1 MICQFFVIF
10 VLAFLLVFNK
20 RKRYFTEQIF
30 LFCSIFFVYI
40 LFVLWSSRYIENPF
54 RDFFISSDQLFF
66 YRESFY
72 LKNHPIKEIFKI
84 AFTEYRYSELPLI
97 IFYYSVLMKWAQA
110 LGVTDLLLFLKVNT
124 AFIGSLIPIF
134 LYKTIRIFN
143 FKGHILLP
151 ILAFAIF
158 SPLLYLSCQ
167 ILRDIHIT
175 LLYTIGVYLI
185 VNDKIRFRLFYLLII
200 FILVYY
206 LRVENGLFFILFIAL
221 QQYNNFKKC
230 DAMGKTLILGGL
242 LVLFVLAVI
251 PAIGV
256 FTQTQQG
263 YSERS
268 LDAASAGSLGAKL
281 MGLPFPISYLSIA
294 VFGQFMPFPVWL
306 PISES
311 VPYAYLRII
320 ECFQSFYWL
329 PIIGGVIIV
338 VYKYW
343 KQIDPKWLM
352 LVCMALL
359 YVVAVAASELNVRR
373 IFAVYPLLFCV
384 CMYFKKDFMLNV
396 GRLRKKSIVLIV
408 ILHLIYIIIK

>member
-1 MICQFFVIF
+1 MVWQILIF
-10 VLAFLLVFNK
+10 ILLALIISYDR
-20 RKRYFTEQIF
+20 RKRYFKEQLG
-30 LFCSIFFVYI
+30 LFAAVFCLYAVFA
-40 LFVLWSSRYIENPF
+40 VLTNSYVENPM

-66 YRESFY
+66 YEEPYY
-72 LKNHPIKEIFKI
+72 LKNHAIKEIFKI

-97 IFYYSVLMKWAQA
+97 IFYYSVLMEWAQA

-230 DAMGKTLILGGL
+230 NAMGKTLILGGL

-352 LVCMALL
+352 LVGMALL
-359 YVVAVAASELNVRR
+359 YIVIVTASELNVRR
-373 IFAVYPLLFCV
+373 IFAVYPLLFCA
-384 CMYFKKDFMLNV
+384 CMYLKKNFMLNV
-396 GRLRKKSIVLIV
+396 GRLRKQSIVLIV
-408 ILHLIYIIIK
+408 VLHLIYIIIK

>member
-40 LFVLWSSRYIENPF
+40 LFVLWSNSHIENPF
-54 RDFFISSDQLFF
+54 RDFFINVDQIFF

-84 AFTEYRYSELPLI
+84 SFTDLRYSELPLI
-97 IFYYSVLMKWAQA
+97 VFYYSVLMKWAQA
-110 LGVTDLLLFLKVNT
+110 LGVTDLLLFLKVNS

-134 LYKTIRIFN
+134 LYKIIRVFN
-143 FKGHILLP
+143 VKGNICLP

-167 ILRDIHIT
+167 IMRDVHVA
-175 LLYTIGVYLI
+175 LLYTMGVYLV

-221 QQYNNFKKC
+221 QQYDNFKKF
-230 DAMGKTLILGGL
+230 DAVGKALMLGGL
-242 LVLFVLAVI
+242 LALFVLAII

-263 YSERS
+263 YSDRS
-268 LDAASAGSLGAKL
+268 LDAASTGSLGAKL
-281 MGLPFPISYLSIA
+281 LGLPFPINYLGMA
-294 VFGQFMPFPVWL
+294 AFGQIQPFPIWL
-306 PISES
+306 PFNDNTT
-311 VPYAYLRII
+311 YAYLMIL
-320 ECFQSFYWL
+320 ECFQPIYWL
-329 PIIGGVIIV
+329 PIIGGVVIGC
-338 VYKYW
+338 YHYRRHL
-343 KQIDPKWLM
+343 DPKWLM
-352 LVCMALL
+352 LVGI
-359 YVVAVAASELNVRR
+359 AVSYIIAVSASEMNVRR
-373 IFAVYPLLFCV
+373 QFAVYPLLFCA
-384 CMYFKKDFMLNV
+384 CMYMKKFFMLNIR
-396 GRLRKKSIVLIV
+396 RLRKQSIIILIV
-408 ILHLIYIIIK
+408 FHLAYWVIK